1 MGYEELIKGLLNSRE
16 KVSNDC
22 NLTKETVDQLLNS
35 IDSAW
40 DQKVFKYVLASTRSR
55 TEFENLGIGDRI
67 SRTVEE
73 VSKGILERKKYF
85 QLHLMKLMSYFKT
98 YNKA

>member
-40 DQKVFKYVLASTRSR
+40 NQKVFKYVLASTRSQL
-55 TEFENLGIGDRI
+55 NLKI
-67 SRTVEE
+67 
-73 VSKGILERKKYF
+73 
-85 QLHLMKLMSYFKT
+85 
-98 YNKA
+98 